1 MNKEIGI
8 FLQLHSLGISDK
20 EMPQGNLNR
29 NLIVIDSYG
38 RKLILRRENPH
49 GRQEE
54 TPFIRAEY
62 EGVGFLKNPN
72 NGFRFRTSEEQHK
85 FADFLGENDVKAS
98 KTIFSDPETQLIIY
112 EDGAVSLDQL
122 WITMDPRAPDTTNM
136 ALQSLAESHRKGIV
150 LGDRWGPNE
159 LLTADNKIIFVD
171 FDIEIFGPE
180 TKEFEMASMFYFLSF
195 FAQKSG
201 SLSNLNQL
209 GAVYKKALESH
220 LFKAIY
226 KEPLLLKYIINYFSY
241 FSCEGK
247 YGWDNQNRAEE
258 FLKSF
263 T

>member
-54 TPFIRAEY
+54 APFIRAEY
-62 EGVGFLKNPN
+62 EGVGFLKNPK

-122 WITMDPRAPDTTNM
+122 WITMDPKAPGTTNM

-180 TKEFEMASMFYFLSF
+180 AKEFEMASMLYFNSF
-195 FAQKSG
+195 FAQQTSP
-201 SLSNLNQL
+201 NLDHL
-209 GAVYKKALESH
+209 VGIYKKALESP
-220 LFKAIY
+220 LFKSIY
-226 KEPLLLKYIINYFSY
+226 EVQFLLKYITNYFSY
-241 FSCEGK
+241 FSREGK
-247 YGWDNQNRAEE
+247 YRWDNQNRAEE